1 MFFLA
6 SSNLIL
12 LNLHHYLLTVLMIQD
27 SQVTYT
33 LENLYYHNKVK
44 KFTIYTVV
52 IFVIALVI
60 ILLPFINIDISTQSR
75 GIIRSQSE
83 NVPISNIVRGRVT
96 YINLYNN
103 QNIQKGDTL
112 VTVETTTLDAETTM
126 NADIQRDLS
135 AILEDLNRVTSGRA
149 SSLQTSE
156 IQREYQTYIQ
166 RYQGALASREQAQK
180 TYNRN
185 KLLYN
190 QGVISASEME
200 QYEHDLRIAKTS
212 LQTLEQQ
219 QYASWQT
226 HKREIIQQIKNY
238 SGVINQI
245 EAGKKNYYIIAPISG
260 SITNFTGIQKGTFLY
275 EGTIVAEISVQDS
288 LRIETFVSP
297 NDIGLI
303 KEGQSVKFQIDTYNY
318 NQWGMLTGE
327 VSNIDQDISI
337 EQNGSA
343 YFKVWCKLD
352 KNYLQLKNGYKGQIK
367 KGMTLTTR
375 FYINRRSL
383 WELLYDKVDNWLNP
397 KIITT
402 EQDNE

>member
-1 MFFLA
+1 
-6 SSNLIL
+6 
-12 LNLHHYLLTVLMIQD
+12 MIQD